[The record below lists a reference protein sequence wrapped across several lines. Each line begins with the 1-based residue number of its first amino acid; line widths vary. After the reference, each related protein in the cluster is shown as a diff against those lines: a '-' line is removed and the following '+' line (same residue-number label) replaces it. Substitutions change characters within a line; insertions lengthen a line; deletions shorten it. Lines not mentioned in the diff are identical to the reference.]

1 MTTTFILKNFRKG
14 DHDFQVGDR
23 ILMVASY
30 PVRIIGLLAMK
41 SGKKIA
47 SEHKEKQYT

>member
-1 MTTTFILKNFRKG
+1 MTTTYILKNFRKR
-14 DHDFQVGDR
+14 DFQVGDR